1 MPRRNGKLFKE
12 TPYQKDKIEGIIRDS
27 KGHKFI
33 GAEQVHHDDPFYL
46 RAPLCRECALEIG
59 TPGDDG
65 DIEDYPFEDVL
76 CSRKGCTKKAVI
88 YYHFER
94 RL

>member
-1 MPRRNGKLFKE
+1 MFKE

-33 GAEQVHHDDPFYL
+33 GAEQVHHDNAFYL
-46 RAPLCRECALEIG
+46 RAPLCQECALEIG
-59 TPGDDG
+59 TPGDAG
-65 DIEDYPFEDVL
+65 DIEGYPFKDVA